1 MNAPLLELRDLAKH
15 FPLRSGWLR
24 RVSGASK
31 ALDGVDL
38 RLDDGECVGIVGE
51 SGCGKSTL
59 ARTLLRVWAATRG
72 EILVRDED
80 GTVRDWARLDDAGL
94 RRVRRAASMVF
105 QDPYGSLNPRLTVG
119 ESISEPLRIQGV
131 GRVEC
136 EARASEL
143 ISAVGLSPEY
153 LRRYPH
159 AFSGGQRQRIVI
171 ARALALRP
179 RLLVCDEPVSALDV
193 SVQAQV
199 LNLLADL
206 RQRYGLA
213 MLFITHDLK
222 VVRHLCDRV
231 AVMYA
236 GRIVEEAPT
245 AELFTAPR
253 HPYTRALIAAAPS
266 PDPTVRS
273 RRELLGGEVPDPTRP
288 APGCAF
294 APRCPHADDA
304 CRAALPS
311 LISDGRRSVRC
322 MKPLP
327 VDHPAAERE

>member
-1 MNAPLLELRDLAKH
+1 MAAPILEVRDLAKH
-15 FPLRSGWLR
+15 FPLRSGLLR
-24 RVSGASK
+24 RVTGVRK

-38 RLDDGECVGIVGE
+38 ALADGECLGIVGE

-59 ARTLLRVWAATRG
+59 ARTLMQVWPATRG
-72 EILVRDED
+72 QVLVRGED
-80 GTVRDWARLDDAGL
+80 GRVRDWATLRGPGL
-94 RRVRRAASMVF
+94 TAARRAASMVF

-119 ESISEPLRIQGV
+119 ESITEPLVVCGADRSE
-131 GRVEC
+131 R
-136 EARASEL
+136 EARAAEL
-143 ISAVGLSPEY
+143 VRAVGLQPEH

-199 LNLLADL
+199 LNLLGTL
-206 RQRYGLA
+206 RRDFRLT

-245 AELFTAPR
+245 ARLFAAPR

-273 RRELLGGEVPDPTRP
+273 RRELLGGEVPDPARP

-294 APRCPHADDA
+294 APRCPKATA
-304 CRAALPS
+304 VCTAALPP
-311 LISDGRRSVRC
+311 LDVEPGGHRARC
-322 MKPLP
+322 LSPG
-327 VDHPAAERE
+327 